1 MLVMINSFSRVSAP
15 RSDEARG
22 NDRSSK
28 VRTGL
33 GVDCKVMIK
42 MKLLGHINAKQELH
56 ESMK

>member
-28 VRTGL
+28 VRMGL

-42 MKLLGHINAKQELH
+42 DEAIKT
-56 ESMK
+56 